1 MDVFKL
7 NGKAYNVNVLEL
19 TESFSI
25 LYSDNTTRTLAPG
38 APLYLAPLG
47 TFISHVITVSCKKG
61 HEEEC
66 DSLYEFLL
74 IPRYKG
80 INVKVVH
87 GQESIEYKAYVS
99 QGERPLKR
107 IDEKSGKVYWDKLKI
122 NIIPMKAQV
131 LP

>member
-25 LYSDNTTRTLAPG
+25 LYSDNTTRALAPG
-38 APLYLAPLG
+38 APLSLDPLG
-47 TFISHVITVSCKKG
+47 TFISHSITVSRKNG
-61 HEEEC
+61 YENEY
-66 DSLYEFLL
+66 DALYEFLL
-74 IPRYKG
+74 VPRYKG
-80 INVKVVH
+80 INVKAVH

-99 QGERPLKR
+99 QGERGLKR